1 MCKNAQ
7 AMANSPHSMRTDA
20 HLGQPS
26 TNWSDLRVFL
36 EVARTGKV
44 TSAGRNLGIDYTTVS
59 RRIRALEEDLGVV
72 LFAKSK
78 ARGYELTGN
87 GERLLAHAE
96 AMAGAAEALRN
107 DALAE
112 SSVLRGQVRIGT
124 TEGFGNFFLA
134 PQLAR
139 FQQRH
144 RELRIDLLP
153 VPRFVNLSKREADLA
168 VTIEHPKGGPYVC
181 TKLCDYHLRLYAT
194 REYLDSHPPV
204 KTTDDLRE
212 HDFIGYVDELLFS
225 TELLYMSRIAPSERI
240 VFRSTSVI
248 AQYTVALQGGELA
261 VLPCFLAAQDARLLP
276 VLEHEVVVTK
286 SFWIYCHEDHRH
298 LRRVREI
305 WEHVRAA
312 ADANRG
318 LLRGETRKMTLV

>member
-1 MCKNAQ
+1 
-7 AMANSPHSMRTDA
+7 MRTNA
-20 HLGQPS
+20 YRAQPPV
-26 TNWSDLRVFL
+26 NWDDFRVFL

-44 TSAGRNLGIDYTTVS
+44 TSAGRNLGLDYTTVS
-59 RRIRALEEDLGVV
+59 RRIRSLEQALGIV
-72 LFAKSK
+72 LFSKSK
-78 ARGYELTGN
+78 ARGYELTSD

-96 AMAGAAEALRN
+96 SMAGAAEALRN

-112 SSVLRGQVRIGT
+112 SHVLRGQVRIGT

-139 FQQRH
+139 FQRRH

-153 VPRFVNLSKREADLA
+153 VPRFVSLSKREADIA
-168 VTIEHPKGGPYVC
+168 ITIEHPKGGPYVC
-181 TKLCDYHLRLYAT
+181 TRLSEYHLRLYAT
-194 REYLDSHPPV
+194 REYLDGHPPIR
-204 KTTDDLRE
+204 TPADLPG

-248 AQYTVALQGGELA
+248 AQYTASLQGAALA

-276 VLEHEVVVTK
+276 VLEDDVVVTK
-286 SFWIYCHEDHRH
+286 SFWIYCHEDHRR
-298 LRRVREI
+298 LRRVQVI
-305 WEHVRAA
+305 WDHVRAA
-312 ADANRG
+312 AEANRAF
-318 LLRGETRKMTLV
+318 LHGETREMVLV

>member
-1 MCKNAQ
+1 MCETAHAMKRSSHRIRASAHQGKNA
-7 AMANSPHSMRTDA
+7 
-20 HLGQPS
+20 
-26 TNWSDLRVFL
+26 TNWADLRVFL

-44 TSAGRNLGIDYTTVS
+44 TLAGRNLGIDYTTVS
-59 RRIRALEEDLGVV
+59 RRIRSLEQDVGVV

-78 ARGYELTGN
+78 ARGYELTGD
-87 GERLLAHAE
+87 GQRLLAHAE
-96 AMAGAAEALRN
+96 AMAAAAEALRN

-112 SSVLRGQVRIGT
+112 ATALRGQVRIGT

-153 VPRFVNLSKREADLA
+153 VPRFVSLSKREADIA

-181 TKLCDYHLRLYAT
+181 AKLSDYHLKLYAT
-194 REYLDSHPPV
+194 REYLDAHPPV
-204 KTTDDLRE
+204 VAADDLRR

-225 TELLYMSRIAPSERI
+225 TELAYMSRIAPSERI

-248 AQYTVALQGGELA
+248 AQYTAALQGCALA

-276 VLEHEVVVTK
+276 VLEREVVVTK
-286 SFWIYCHEDHRH
+286 SFWIYCHEDQRH
-298 LRRVREI
+298 LRRVQEI
-305 WEHVRAA
+305 WEHIRLA
-312 ADANRG
+312 ADANRA
-318 LLRGETRKMTLV
+318 LLRGETREMTIV